1 MRAIDADKLKDL
13 EELEYKYFSSQ
24 AAVPF
29 YEADKVWEILEAAPT
44 ISYEELVP
52 HGRWVDERGNAVPF
66 EDGGICPVSWCKC
79 SVCGEYLTASDEYSV
94 TGRYCPNCGAKMDG
108 GKDNERT

>member
-13 EELEYKYFSSQ
+13 EELEYKYFMSP

-44 ISYEELVP
+44 ITYADLVP
-52 HGRWVDERGNAVPF
+52 HGRWEPRTDVVGFVR
-66 EDGGICPVSWCKC
+66 C
-79 SVCGEYLTASDEYSV
+79 SVCHDCNIYDDWPDGKKWH
-94 TGRYCPNCGAKMDG
+94 YCPSCGARMDG
-108 GKDNERT
+108 ET